1 MSDTTLTESE
11 AAIAR
16 DSERA
21 NRTPFTLLEG
31 PKSPSG
37 SPEPRRPR
45 IDLAG
50 PWKHDLSAALVL
62 VLIAVPLCLGIAL
75 ASGAPLAAGLI
86 AGVIGAIV
94 VGALSGSE
102 LMVSGPAAGL
112 SAIVLV
118 GTASVG
124 SFEALLVAVMIGGAL
139 QLVLGALRAG
149 IVGYYFPTSV
159 IRGMIAAIGVILVL
173 KQIPHAL
180 GYDAVPEGDEAFLQ
194 ANTETT
200 FSSLGSMLDQLQPG
214 AVLISVITLGLILL
228 AERSRSTRLRVFP
241 AAMLVVAAGVA
252 INALLGAFAPELALG
267 PLHLVQLPLVTGETW
282 RDLFSRPDWSAV
294 ASPAVW
300 KLGVT
305 LALVTS
311 LETLLSLEATD
322 KLDPYKRQSDANR
335 ELFAQ
340 GAGNLLSGFAG
351 GLPISG
357 VVVRSAANIDSGAR
371 TRRSTMLHGILLAV
385 AVISA
390 PVVLNRIPLAA
401 IAAVLIYTGI
411 RLVSPAL
418 VRNTWRQGRAQF
430 IPFLVTAL
438 AIVFTDLLV
447 GIAIGLGVGLFFIL
461 AEQLRQPA
469 LRRISPPGAVLTR
482 YALPEQATF
491 LNRANIER
499 TLVAIQPGSRVEIDG
514 RSTVRF
520 DPDVLELLLQ
530 FRETARL
537 RDIDYRLVGIPETYV
552 TPAHRAAA
560 AS

>member
-1 MSDTTLTESE
+1 MTDEGETRPRE
-11 AAIAR
+11 AR
-16 DSERA
+16 RA
-21 NRTPFTLLEG
+21 DRSPFTLLQG
-31 PKSPSG
+31 PDSPPG
-37 SPEPRRPR
+37 TPERRRPPVN
-45 IDLAG
+45 LAG
-50 PWKHDLSAALVL
+50 PWREDLSAALVL
-62 VLIAVPLCLGIAL
+62 VLIALPLCLGIAL
-75 ASGAPLAAGLI
+75 ASGAPLASGLI
-86 AGVIGAIV
+86 AGVIGGIV
-94 VGALSGSE
+94 VGGLSGSQ

-124 SFEALLVAVMIGGAL
+124 SFQALLVAVMIGGAL
-139 QLVLGALRAG
+139 QLALGALRAG

-159 IRGMIAAIGVILVL
+159 IRGMIAAIGIILVL

-194 ANTETT
+194 VNAETT
-200 FSSLGSMLDQLQPG
+200 FSSLGSMLEQMQPG
-214 AVLISVITLGLILL
+214 AVLISCITLGLILL
-228 AERSRSTRLRVFP
+228 SERLRSARLRVLP
-241 AAMLVVAAGVA
+241 AAMLVVVAGVA

-267 PLHLVQLPLVTGETW
+267 PSHLVQLPLLTGDSW
-282 RDLFSRPDWSAV
+282 SALFTRPDWSAV

-371 TRRSTMLHGILLAV
+371 TRRSTMLHGGLLAV
-385 AVISA
+385 AVVTA
-390 PVVLNRIPLAA
+390 PLVLNRIPLAA

-411 RLVSPAL
+411 RLVSPTL
-418 VRNTWRQGRAQF
+418 VMNTWRQGRVQF
-430 IPFLVTAL
+430 IPFVVTAL

-447 GIAIGLGVGLFFIL
+447 GIGIGLGVGLFFIL

-499 TLVAIQPGSRVEIDG
+499 TLVAIKRGDRVEIDG
-514 RSTVRF
+514 RSTIRF
-520 DPDVLELLLQ
+520 DADVLELLHQ

-537 RDIDYRLVGIPETYV
+537 REIDYRLVGIPETYV
-552 TPAHRAAA
+552 TPSHRPEATR
-560 AS
+560 